1 MTRTGKE
8 WFIAALIRAVRTMA
22 QTALSMLTIGMA
34 ISDVDWVKLV
44 SVTVVAGVISILTS
58 FATGLPEVTTEG
70 SVIVDTQA
78 DDSSALLGLK
88 LDGEVNQERVTKMK
102 EKGIVSF
109 RVM

>member
-8 WFIAALIRAVRTMA
+8 WFIAALIRAGRTMA
-22 QTALSMLTIGMA
+22 QTALSMLTVGMA
-34 ISDVDWVKLV
+34 IKDVDWIKLV
-44 SVTVVAGVISILTS
+44 SISVVAGIISILTS

-78 DDSSALLGLK
+78 DEESALLGLK
-88 LDGEVNQERVTKMK
+88 LDGDVDRDKIIKMK